1 MQMEL
6 DDLLQGAGKP
16 GITAA
21 IEAALMG
28 EGYLVFRGS
37 RLASVSQAMARWE
50 AFTALPMEVRQ
61 RYHQSVKDGDRHGG
75 WSLMREHPVYSSH
88 MSQAELESAEPKQEF
103 GFGVNPENTLWPDE
117 AALPGFAQ
125 SVQEATA
132 LLDETARALLAV
144 FELVLGQ
151 EAGFLK
157 YEPGYVALK
166 HYPGTRPAPDDTEGA
181 GLHEHSDA
189 VVFTMFSQSVEALQ
203 LRQRDGGWFTVPA
216 DPGNCL
222 VVAPGDWTELFTNGR
237 IPAVRHRVMETTQSR
252 MSLAFFQNV
261 APMPV
266 GPLARFVGE
275 GEAARYPTVASD
287 IDYVGG
293 ESGVPR
299 WQTAVSGGQGAAF

>member
-6 DDLLQGAGKP
+6 DDLLQGADMP

-37 RLASVSQAMARWE
+37 RLASVSQAMTCWE

-103 GFGVNPENTLWPDE
+103 GFGVNPESTLWPDE
-117 AALPGFAQ
+117 VAVPDFAQ

-144 FELVLGQ
+144 FEQVLGQ

-166 HYPGTRPAPDDTEGA
+166 HYPGTRAAGNDAEGA
-181 GLHEHSDA
+181 GSGLHEHSDA

-203 LRQRDGGWFTVPA
+203 LRQRDGAWFTVPA

-222 VVAPGDWTELFTNGR
+222 VVAPGDWMELFTNGQ
-237 IPAVRHRVMETTQSR
+237 IPAVRHRVMETAQSR

-266 GPLARFVGE
+266 GPLARYVGADE
-275 GEAARYPTVASD
+275 EARYPTVASD

-299 WQTAVSGGQGAAF
+299 WQTHLQFT